1 MNEQTNEQ
9 MCTITHHPLHTQH
22 TQRTHHTVKILHR
35 SDISEMIQAKVLFG
49 ILYEVNIFDV
59 CIGKV
64 LLSFT
69 AVCEERRC
77 SAQASLIT

>member
-59 CIGKV
+59 KYC
-64 LLSFT
+64 
-69 AVCEERRC
+69 CH
-77 SAQASLIT
+77 SLYARKGDAPRKQV